1 MLTLTTPPV
10 LSLVGWLVTALRGGR
25 HILWEMD
32 VYPDIAVELG
42 VLRAESWLTRG
53 LGWAL
58 DAVRRRAAGVIVLG
72 ESMRERLLRH
82 GVPAERLHVAEN
94 WADGSEI
101 QPRAFPDRQVFEV
114 LYSGNLGLAH
124 DLETVCGALE
134 RLRGGMPREVSP
146 GGRGLGGDS
155 PVNGLRGDSPQG
167 DSPRG
172 DGGDSPQ
179 GDSPR
184 RRFRFT
190 FAGGGP
196 QRGALE
202 RFCGVHGFQGEFQ
215 REAQGT
221 VTEKRVTERSQPWR
235 AGAALESRPTRT
247 RVEFKGY
254 SARHELAASLA
265 GCHVGL
271 VTQKACTV
279 GAVVPSKVY
288 GLLAA
293 GRPILYVG
301 PAQGTP
307 ARLIAKFG
315 CGWQVE
321 PGDAAGLVR
330 VLQRLAQDFGEVEAA
345 GARGYRAF
353 QEFYDRKAGVGRIVG
368 IVVGRD
374 GAAEVVPERAG

>member
-1 MLTLTTPPV
+1 M
-10 LSLVGWLVTALRGGR
+10 
-25 HILWEMD
+25 
-32 VYPDIAVELG
+32 
-42 VLRAESWLTRG
+42 
-53 LGWAL
+53 
-58 DAVRRRAAGVIVLG
+58 
-72 ESMRERLLRH
+72 
-82 GVPAERLHVAEN
+82 
-94 WADGSEI
+94 
-101 QPRAFPDRQVFEV
+101 
-114 LYSGNLGLAH
+114 
-124 DLETVCGALE
+124 
-134 RLRGGMPREVSP
+134 
-146 GGRGLGGDS
+146 
-155 PVNGLRGDSPQG
+155 
-167 DSPRG
+167 
-172 DGGDSPQ
+172 
-179 GDSPR
+179 
-184 RRFRFT
+184 
-190 FAGGGP
+190 
-196 QRGALE
+196 E
-202 RFCGVHGFQGEFQ
+202 RFCGGNGFTKTGFTKNEAEGKTANPAAASPATDHNAATETDQG
-215 REAQGT
+215 GC
-221 VTEKRVTERSQPWR
+221 
-235 AGAALESRPTRT
+235 PTMVCPT
-247 RVEFKGY
+247 SVEFRGY